1 MRLRRAEPA
10 DAPAVAEV
18 HVRTWQ
24 AAYPGLIPQDYL
36 DALRPEDRLGQW
48 EQALGAAPWP
58 AVVVAEDDGRV
69 VGFTSFGPSRDEDA
83 DPAEVGEV
91 QTVYLDPAHWGH
103 GDGAELLGA
112 AVDEL
117 RRAGFRR
124 ATLWVL
130 DTNARA
136 RGFYEHLGWQADGA
150 TMRHDWG
157 AFVATD
163 VRYARALA
171 AG

>member
-18 HVRTWQ
+18 HVRTWKT
-24 AAYPGLIPQDYL
+24 AYPGLIPQDYL

-48 EQALGAAPWP
+48 EDAIGSWAWP
-58 AVVVAEDDGRV
+58 AVVVAEDDDGL
-69 VGFTSFGPSRDEDA
+69 VGFTSFGPSRDADA

-91 QTVYLDPAHWGH
+91 QTVYLDPGHWGR
-103 GDGAELLGA
+103 GDGAVLLDA
-112 AVDEL
+112 AIDGL

-136 RGFYEHLGWQADGA
+136 RGFYEHLGWRADGA
-150 TMRHDWG
+150 TMLHDWG

-171 AG
+171 DC